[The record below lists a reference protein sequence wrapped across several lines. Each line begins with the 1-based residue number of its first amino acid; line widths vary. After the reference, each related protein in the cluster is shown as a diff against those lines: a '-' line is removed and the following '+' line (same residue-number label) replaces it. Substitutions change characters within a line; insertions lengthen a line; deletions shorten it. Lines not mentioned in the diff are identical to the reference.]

1 MKRTHST
8 TKKQAGKL
16 GKAMAKS
23 LNVGGVD
30 VGKFELDAAIDGIS
44 SNPLRQKNTP
54 QGRAVIIA
62 FFIGHGVERVGIE
75 ASGSYEFE
83 MVDAM
88 REAGLKVT
96 VFQPAQVRAY
106 ARFRKLRAKTDPI
119 DAALIA
125 NCTAARGEELDTPDP
140 RLAPLAERLTFI
152 DQIAEDIGRLRTRLD
167 RFRDERLI
175 GTIKDEIARLTK
187 LQKAERT
194 SLRKEVRAHP
204 DLLKRYRLL
213 ISIEGLGDPTALTLL
228 IRMPEL
234 GHLTREEAAS
244 LAGMAPFTQQSGR
257 WIGKARVAGGRSR
270 VGKALFAAA
279 QAASQRW
286 NKALVALY
294 QRLTASGKHHSV
306 AVVACAR
313 KLVVYANTVL
323 ERGTPWLMQD

>member
-44 SNPLRQKNTP
+44 SKPLRQKNTP
-54 QGRAVIIA
+54 QGRAAIIA
-62 FFIGHGVERVGIE
+62 FFIEHGVERVGIE

-88 REAGLKVT
+88 REARLKVT

-125 NCTAARGEELDTPDP
+125 KCTAARGEELDTPDP
-140 RLAPLAERLTFI
+140 RLPPLAERLTFI

-294 QRLTASGKHHSV
+294 QRLTESGKHHSV